1 MIPSSESALI
11 ISSQKGKIIVKH
23 KFDCTVSLLK
33 VAQFVSKV
41 RMQTGLALSFFLLPA
56 LSGFPNSHVYCTP
69 SFFDL
74 RSHRR
79 AALVSDDLN
88 ALANKYSRGFLPS
101 STT

>member
-41 RMQTGLALSFFLLPA
+41 RMQTGLALSFFFVSRSLWVSQFSCLLHSE
-56 LSGFPNSHVYCTP
+56 L
-69 SFFDL
+69 L
-74 RSHRR
+74 
-79 AALVSDDLN
+79 
-88 ALANKYSRGFLPS
+88 
-101 STT
+101 